1 MPGLQKNDTYRN
13 MDSYAITVQNTE
25 RDMKVSQ
32 SMRSDRNE
40 DTMRPMAGQAEE
52 EHLALENIGKQ
63 RT

>member
-1 MPGLQKNDTYRN
+1 

-25 RDMKVSQ
+25 RDLKASQ

-40 DTMRPMAGQAEE
+40 DTMRPIAGQADEE
-52 EHLALENIGKQ
+52 NLALENIGKQ